1 MNAPVSGPV
10 RISLALQGGGA
21 HGAFTWGALDRL
33 SEDEGIEVAAISA
46 TSAGAINA
54 AAFKAGLC
62 TGGRAGAR
70 AELERLWS
78 RIGAVTDPVLSAW
91 IEAASPPNR
100 VLANLVEAS
109 PAYTALDAATRVIS
123 PYVLGSMLKSPLAQ
137 VVERLD
143 FEAIRLP
150 SGPQLHVCAT
160 NVRTGRIRV
169 FQKGELSPGALMASA
184 CLPMLFQA
192 VEIEDPATGRTEAYW
207 DGGYTG
213 NPALWPLFPGD
224 LPADILI
231 VSLNPFHRSDA
242 PRDALEIANRINEIS
257 FNASLL
263 GELRAIAFARRL
275 IEEGAIPQGA
285 MKAVNLHM
293 VRDDHLM
300 DDLNMATKTL
310 PVPALLARL
319 RAAGRAA
326 MDGFL
331 ARHRSDLGRRGTVD
345 LAAMLA

>member
-1 MNAPVSGPV
+1 MSDPV

-33 SEDEGIEVAAISA
+33 SEDDGIEVAAISA
-46 TSAGAINA
+46 ASAGAINA
-54 AAFKAGLC
+54 AAFKAGMC

-70 AELERLWS
+70 AQLERLWS
-78 RIGAVTDPVLSAW
+78 GIGAITDPVLSAW
-91 IEAASPPNR
+91 IDAASPPTP
-100 VLANLVEAS
+100 VLAGLVEAS
-109 PAYTALDAATRVIS
+109 PAYAALDAATRVVS
-123 PYVLGSMLKSPLAQ
+123 PYVLGSMLKSPLARI
-137 VVERLD
+137 VERLD
-143 FEAIRLP
+143 FPAIRSP

-169 FQKGELSPGALMASA
+169 FDKEELTPGALMASA

-192 VEIEDPATGRTEAYW
+192 VEIEDPATGRREAFW

-224 LPADILI
+224 LPSDVLI
-231 VSLNPFHRSDA
+231 VSLNPFHRTDV
-242 PRDALEIANRINEIS
+242 PRDALGIANRINEIS

-263 GELRAIAFARRL
+263 GELRAIAFVRRL
-275 IEEGAIPQGA
+275 VEGGTIPRGA

-293 VRDDHLM
+293 VRDDDLM

-310 PVPALLARL
+310 PVPALLSRL

-331 ARHRSDLGRRGTVD
+331 ARHRADLGVRGTLD

>member
-1 MNAPVSGPV
+1 VSGPASEPI

-46 TSAGAINA
+46 ASAGALNA

-62 TGGRAGAR
+62 KGGRAGAR
-70 AELERLWS
+70 AELARFWS
-78 RIGAVTDPVLSAW
+78 GVGAVTDPVLSAW
-91 IEAASPPNR
+91 IDAASPSTR
-100 VLANLVEAS
+100 ALAELVEAS
-109 PAYTALDAATRVIS
+109 PAYRALDAATRVVS
-123 PYVLGSMLKSPLAQ
+123 PYVLGPMLKSPLARL
-137 VVERLD
+137 VERLD
-143 FEAIRLP
+143 FAALRSP
-150 SGPQLHVCAT
+150 TGPQLHVCAT

-169 FQKGELSPGALMASA
+169 FQKEELTPGALMASA

-192 VEIEDPATGRTEAYW
+192 VEIEDPGTGRTEAYW

-213 NPALWPLFPGD
+213 NPALWPLFPAE
-224 LPADILI
+224 LPRDILI
-231 VSLNPFHRSDA
+231 VSLNPFRRSDV
-242 PRDALEIANRINEIS
+242 PRDALDIANRINEIS

-263 GELRAIAFARRL
+263 GELRAIAFVRRL
-275 IEEGAIPQGA
+275 IEGGTVPRGA
-285 MKAVNLHM
+285 MKDVNVHM
-293 VRDDHLM
+293 VRDDDLM

-310 PVPALLARL
+310 PVPAILARL
-319 RAAGRAA
+319 RQAGRAA

-331 ARHRSDLGRRGTVD
+331 ARHRGDLGARGTLD

>member
-1 MNAPVSGPV
+1 MSAPI

-46 TSAGAINA
+46 ASAGAINA
-54 AAFKAGLC
+54 AAFKAGMC
-62 TGGRAGAR
+62 KGGRAGAR
-70 AELERLWS
+70 AELVRLWS
-78 RIGAVTDPVLSAW
+78 GIGAITNPVLSAW
-91 IEAASPPNR
+91 IDMASPPTR
-100 VLANLVEAS
+100 VLAELVEAS
-109 PAYTALDAATRVIS
+109 PAYAALDSATRVIS
-123 PYVLGSMLKSPLAQ
+123 PYVLGSMLKSPLARI
-137 VVERLD
+137 VERLD
-143 FEAIRLP
+143 FAAIRSP

-169 FQKGELSPGALMASA
+169 FDKEELTPGALMASA

-192 VEIEDPATGRTEAYW
+192 VEIEDPATGRTEAFW

-231 VSLNPFHRSDA
+231 VSLNPFHRTDV
-242 PRDALEIANRINEIS
+242 PRDALDIANRINEIS

-275 IEEGAIPQGA
+275 IDAGTIPQGA
-285 MKAVNLHM
+285 MRAVNLHM
-293 VRDDHLM
+293 VRDDDLM

-310 PVPALLARL
+310 PVPAILSRL
-319 RAAGRAA
+319 REAGRVA

-331 ARHRSDLGRRGTVD
+331 ARHRGDLGMRGTVD